1 MYIFPLIVI
10 KARLRCIRK
19 TKDNLLMEQKAQL
32 HPFRTTAPYVRFS

>member
-32 HPFRTTAPYVRFS
+32 HPFSYYRPLC